1 MADKDDFRVVGIE
14 ILVRA
19 EDANE
24 IVNELHELANPLAIM
39 NLSSIE
45 RELEDKEW
53 LMAEDEVPPE
63 LLNREYA
70 SIIGDDRNADAANDE
85 QDDEW

>member
-14 ILVRA
+14 ILVRN
-19 EDANE
+19 EDVNE
-24 IVNELHELANPLAIM
+24 IVNELHEFANPLAIM

-45 RELEDKEW
+45 REVEDEEW

-70 SIIGDDRNADAANDE
+70 NTIRDDKNDDD
-85 QDDEW
+85 QDDDW